1 MDSQFL
7 EKVWGEI
14 LSRRSVRI
22 RRMFTSLDM
31 ASQQE
36 VLQHLKHMVTEEGWQ
51 EAQIISAQ
59 QALMALDTTIAK
71 NND

>member
-59 QALMALDTTIAK
+59 QALMALDTTIEK

>member
-1 MDSQFL
+1 
-7 EKVWGEI
+7 
-14 LSRRSVRI
+14 
-22 RRMFTSLDM
+22 M

-59 QALMALDTTIAK
+59 QALMALDTTIEK